1 MNLNGTEWVLSLS
14 PRESVCLL
22 ECVPQLEWCLGRN
35 VLGDDD
41 SFVTYDVTASLYSG
55 FSSKCQLDVYKSSWA
70 GSSAIQEEALREPII
85 PITVLQSICEVQQVF
100 MQQYSTVLR
109 QYSSDGQIFIQ
120 NLLIY
125 RQQSDSL
132 VLYHAQQPSPSEAAI
147 GWFEQFISTSC
158 SAQ

>member
-1 MNLNGTEWVLSLS
+1 MNLNGTEWVLSLL

-35 VLGDDD
+35 VLGDGDD

-85 PITVLQSICEVQQVF
+85 PITVYSNQFVRYSRYSCS
-100 MQQYSTVLR
+100 STVQFFASTPPTGRYL
-109 QYSSDGQIFIQ
+109 FK
-120 NLLIY
+120 IY
-125 RQQSDSL
+125 
-132 VLYHAQQPSPSEAAI
+132 
-147 GWFEQFISTSC
+147 
-158 SAQ
+158 